1 VIGSPNKDPKATP
14 QQGLRPSPG
23 HQPAQPVAKSKPP
36 RT

>member
-14 QQGLRPSPG
+14 QQGQRPPAG
-23 HQPAQPVAKSKPP
+23 HQSKQPVAKSKP